1 MKRSIDLSGNFGTGA
16 SDSLKLP
23 RSSSPKESTTA
34 CPIEIKSLLRTKL
47 LQRISSSDIR
57 VTQREKDL
65 IQGVTENWCHLLL
78 EKGYSSEVASMDNKD
93 SLLLGEQERDRTE
106 LIHFVLVVYPSKKS
120 NFEKD
125 IGPFRSVGLLIFPNG
140 EWKLQSEVL
149 NFRNLEEGKLSQ
161 SGESTAELIALI
173 SPKFASTYVLCPGL
187 VGLKDVEGTL
197 GYLPSK

>member
-1 MKRSIDLSGNFGTGA
+1 MKRSIDPSGNSGIGA

-34 CPIEIKSLLRTKL
+34 CLIEIKSLLRKKL

-57 VTQREKDL
+57 ATQCQKD
-65 IQGVTENWCHLLL
+65 QGVTENWCHLLL
-78 EKGYSSEVASMDNKD
+78 EEGYSSEVASIDNKD
-93 SLLLGEQERDRTE
+93 SPLLGEQERDRTE

-125 IGPFRSVGLLIFPNG
+125 IGPFRSVRLLIFPNG
-140 EWKLQSEVL
+140 AWKLQSEVL
-149 NFRNLEEGKLSQ
+149 NFRNLELEEGKMSL
-161 SGESTAELIALI
+161 SGESTAELIALV
-173 SPKFASTYVLCPGL
+173 SSKFASTYVLCPGL

-197 GYLPSK
+197 A